1 MRSNLRT
8 TRAYVYGTERE
19 REHLTFDLFNC
30 GCVRMLMLISV
41 LETIIGMVLTH
52 THYAGSNKLCTTY
65 YVILS
70 ALHRAHICSVHVF
83 MRAHNIQRLV
93 YINIRTH
100 AHIQTVMEFPIA
112 CGLS

>member
-1 MRSNLRT
+1 
-8 TRAYVYGTERE
+8 
-19 REHLTFDLFNC
+19 
-30 GCVRMLMLISV
+30 MLISV

-52 THYAGSNKLCTTY
+52 THYAGSNKLCTAY

-112 CGLS
+112 CGLIVSLCTLFSSTNAFFLMTMPEQCVYFLLQAVLN